1 MSNEA
6 FAAELLKRSAAG
18 YAGTAANMLL
28 EKRPLLRKQAGAFA
42 TWKTHLTQRTIELAA
57 ALDAGEKNLFTERL
71 NWSRKSFVAREQDD
85 TLLADSIECLR
96 DSLAESLPSNVAAVS
111 LEYLDAAIELANGPM
126 PEPDASE
133 LNPADDNDRLALN
146 YLQLA
151 LEGNSLEAID
161 LIVQAAN
168 AGQSPTGLYI
178 DVLMPAQREIGR
190 LWHFDEVSAAEE
202 HLVSGT
208 TQRVM
213 AVLAHSA
220 VRKPING
227 KTVVSACVPSNVHDL
242 GIRALSDLFHLNG
255 WRSIYLG
262 ADVPE
267 RDLPGTLIY
276 LNADLLL
283 LSATL
288 TMHIAAAKDS
298 VSVVREYCERPVKII
313 VGGPAFS
320 DSPDTWKTTGADA
333 YAPTAADALTIGADL
348 CGIKA

>member
-1 MSNEA
+1 VSNQA

-18 YAGTAANMLL
+18 YAGTAANLLL
-28 EKRPLLRKQAGAFA
+28 EKRPSLREQAGAFA
-42 TWKTHLTQRTIELAA
+42 SWKSNLTQRTIELAA
-57 ALDAGEKNLFTERL
+57 ALDAGEQTLFTERV
-71 NWSRKSFVAREQDD
+71 NWARKSFVARDQDD
-85 TLLADSIECLR
+85 SLLADSIECLR
-96 DSLAESLPSNVAAVS
+96 DSLAESLPSNIAAIS
-111 LEYLDAAIELANGPM
+111 LEYVDAAIELANGPM

-133 LNPADDNDRLALN
+133 LNPADTNDRLALN

-151 LEGNSLEAID
+151 LEGNSVDAVD
-161 LIVQAAN
+161 LILQAAD
-168 AGQSPTGLYI
+168 AGQSPISLYV

-208 TQRVM
+208 TQRAM
-213 AVLAHSA
+213 AVLTHSA
-220 VRKPING
+220 VRQPLNG

-267 RDLPGTLIY
+267 RDLPGALAY
-276 LNADLLL
+276 LEADLLL

-288 TMHIAAAKDS
+288 SIHIGAAKDA
-298 VSVVREYCERPVKII
+298 VSVVREYSERPVKIV

-320 DSPDTWKTTGADA
+320 DSPDTWKATGADA
-333 YAPTAADALTIGADL
+333 YAPTADEALTLGAEL
-348 CGIKA
+348 CGIK